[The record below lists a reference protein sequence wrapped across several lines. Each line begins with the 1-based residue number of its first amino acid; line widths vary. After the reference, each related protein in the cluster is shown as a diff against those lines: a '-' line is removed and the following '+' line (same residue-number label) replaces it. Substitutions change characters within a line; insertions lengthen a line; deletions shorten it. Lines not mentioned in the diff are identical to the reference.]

1 MPEFTRYA
9 VYYAPHAG
17 SGLARFGA
25 SWLGWDA
32 DSARTLAHPECGVDV
47 ARLTETPRK
56 YGFHGTLTSPLRLKS
71 GASADQLS
79 AAARAIAT
87 TAAPFETAPLVLKRL
102 GHFLALV
109 PSAPSEDL
117 NALHASLVRG
127 LFGFRE
133 APTEGDLR
141 KRRANGLTNRQE
153 KLLQDWGYPYV
164 LEEFRFH
171 LTLSGRLDAEEA
183 RDLEAVLTPLT
194 EPFCKAPFEMT
205 EIALFGER
213 AADGQFQIIER
224 YPLAG

>member
-1 MPEFTRYA
+1 MSEFTRYA
-9 VYYAPHAG
+9 VYYAPPAD
-17 SGLARFGA
+17 SDLARFGA

-32 DSARTLAHPECGVDV
+32 NSARTLAHPECGVDV
-47 ARLTETPRK
+47 ARVTATPRK
-56 YGFHGTLTSPLRLKS
+56 YGFHATLTSPLRLKS
-71 GASADQLS
+71 GASVDQLS

-87 TAAPFETAPLVLKRL
+87 TAAPFETKPLVLRRL

-109 PSAPSEDL
+109 PSAPSDDL

-127 LFGFRE
+127 LLAFRD
-133 APTEGDLR
+133 APTEGELQ
-141 KRRANGLTNRQE
+141 KRRANGLTDRQE

-171 LTLSGRLDAEEA
+171 LTLSGRLVAEEA
-183 RDLEAVLTPLT
+183 RELEAVLTPLT
-194 EPFCKAPFEMT
+194 EPFCKAPFEVT

-213 AADGQFQIIER
+213 ASDRQFQIIER